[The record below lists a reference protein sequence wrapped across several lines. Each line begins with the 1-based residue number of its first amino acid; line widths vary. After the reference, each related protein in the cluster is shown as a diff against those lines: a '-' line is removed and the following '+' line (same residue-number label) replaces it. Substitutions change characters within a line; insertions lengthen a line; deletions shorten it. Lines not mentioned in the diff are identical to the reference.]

1 MFSKLRGRVGALA
14 LCALLTATAA
24 PASSAS
30 LTSSSSLDERSVP
43 VMMDALFLRPIGLM
57 VTLGGA
63 ALYAVS
69 VPFVALT
76 RPSQIGTPLE
86 QLVLR
91 PARFTFVDPLGE
103 H

>member
-1 MFSKLRGRVGALA
+1 
-14 LCALLTATAA
+14 
-24 PASSAS
+24 
-30 LTSSSSLDERSVP
+30 
-43 VMMDALFLRPIGLM
+43 MMDALFLRPIGLAM
-57 VTLGGA
+57 TVSGA

-76 RPSQIGTPLE
+76 RPSEIATPLE

-91 PARFTFVDPLGE
+91 PARYTFVDPLGE